1 MFSGGGNAFCSFEA
15 GILEYCV
22 ALSNKSEHTQKK
34 ICTKLSLM
42 HGSVI
47 GSDGCTLLMSED
59 AVTSLRGK
67 GEHFERY
74 HNFFFR
80 CVQDFRGDG
89 EDFVTCFWKT
99 AQRT

>member
-1 MFSGGGNAFCSFEA
+1 MHFAP
-15 GILEYCV
+15 LKQEYCYPLCSIV
-22 ALSNKSEHTQKK
+22 KQVGAYQKK

-99 AQRT
+99 AQRI